1 MINPST
7 RHIEIHWAT
16 LWRIFIFIAFVA
28 LLYFARSAFAVLV
41 LGVVISLGIEPLVE
55 FLSEKLKIGRTL
67 GVLAVLVFVLS
78 VIAISLYLVVPVVL
92 REVGGFIVHLTKTIS
107 SIPGI
112 TIPEVNVQ
120 NLGLDGILNIVGS
133 GEPISGIIS
142 GTFKALVLFFGTI
155 VITLYL
161 SIQKEGAEKMLRVV
175 LPAAYE
181 RPTLAVFEGFKK
193 KMRRWLGTQVVLSI
207 FIGLS
212 VWLGMWLI
220 GVRYPLV
227 LGLVAAILEVVPII
241 GPIVAGASAFFI
253 ASTDSLGLGL
263 YVILFFLVLQQFENH
278 VLVPLV
284 MGKSMRVH
292 PVVVVVSL
300 LVGGEIAGFIG
311 VLLSV
316 PIAVLAQE
324 IFDHVAARKEQG
336 TVS

>member
-1 MINPST
+1 MTNPSI

-16 LWRIFIFIAFVA
+16 LWRVFIFVALVA

-67 GVLAVLVFVLS
+67 GVVAVLVFVLS
-78 VIAISLYLVVPVVL
+78 ILATSLYLVVPVVL
-92 REVGGFIVHLTKTIS
+92 HEIGGFVVHLTETLS

-112 TIPEVNVQ
+112 TIPDISMQ
-120 NLGLDGILNIVGS
+120 NLGLDGILNLVGN
-133 GEPISGIIS
+133 GESISMVIS
-142 GTFKALVLFFGTI
+142 KIFKALALFFGTI

-161 SIQKEGAEKMLRVV
+161 SIQKEGTEKMLKVI

-181 RPTLAVFEGFKK
+181 RPTIAVFEGFKK
-193 KMRRWLGTQVVLSI
+193 KMRRWLGTQVVLSV

-212 VWLGMWLI
+212 AWLGMWLI

-227 LGLVAAILEVVPII
+227 LGLLAAILEVVPII
-241 GPIVAGASAFFI
+241 GPIVAGSAAFFV

-263 YVILFFLVLQQFENH
+263 YVILFFFVLQQFENH

-284 MGKSMRVH
+284 MGKSMKVH
-292 PVVVVVSL
+292 PVLVVVSL

-311 VLLSV
+311 ILLSI
-316 PIAVLAQE
+316 PIAVLVQE
-324 IFDHVAARKEQG
+324 IFDHVAAHKEQNEL
-336 TVS
+336 S

>member
-1 MINPST
+1 MTSSPI

-16 LWRIFIFIAFVA
+16 LWRIFIFIALVA
-28 LLYFARSAFAVLV
+28 LLYFARSAFVVLV
-41 LGVVISLGIEPLVE
+41 LGIVISLGIEPLVE

-78 VIAISLYLVVPVVL
+78 IIAISLYLVVPVVL
-92 REVGGFIVHLTKTIS
+92 HEIGGFVVHLTDAVS

-112 TIPEVNVQ
+112 TIPNVSIQ

-133 GEPISGIIS
+133 GEPISGIVS
-142 GTFKALVLFFGTI
+142 GVFKALVLFFGTI

-161 SIQKEGAEKMLRVV
+161 SIQKDGTEKMLRLI

-181 RPTLAVFEGFKK
+181 RSTLAVFEGFKK
-193 KMRRWLGTQVVLSI
+193 KMRRWLGTQVVLSA
-207 FIGLS
+207 FVGLS
-212 VWLGMWLI
+212 VWLGMWII

-227 LGLVAAILEVVPII
+227 LGLVAAVLEVVPII
-241 GPIVAGASAFFI
+241 GPIVAGAAAFFV
-253 ASTDSLGLGL
+253 AATDSLGLGL
-263 YVILFFLVLQQFENH
+263 YVIVFFLVLQQFENH

-284 MGKSMRVH
+284 MGKGMKVH

-311 VLLSV
+311 ILLSV
-316 PIAVLAQE
+316 PIAVLVQE
-324 IFDHVAARKEQG
+324 TFDYVAARKER
-336 TVS
+336 SKIF